1 MKATL
6 YTLVLM
12 IGLGGLLKAQDYGQD
27 SISCRENLYIYYEFA
42 KKKQYLEAYDSWQ
55 KVMDMCPGSSKN
67 NFIYGPYIVK
77 SKIKEAKK
85 AGDTAAESKFKKML
99 LAVYDQRNELYPG
112 READVATRKSL
123 DYFQYFDGENAKAYE
138 LFNNALEIGGQEQP
152 AAFYNFFFVAAARLF
167 NEKTFDVEDVFKA
180 YNLVNEGI
188 EYNNNALNT
197 TIAQLIVKRDTN
209 GVELS
214 AQEQK
219 DLAKAERELDR
230 YTKVESN
237 VEKILAPI
245 ATCDKLNLIY
255 NEEAFAAHSTDAVW
269 LKRAAKM
276 LQKERK
282 NEEGEY
288 EDCTDNPIFF
298 KIAEALHNMDPSA
311 PSARAMFIMS
321 YRNND
326 YAKAS
331 GFIREAINF
340 EIDPIKR
347 SSDYLKLAAV
357 QIKRGS
363 LAAAKSAALQAANLD
378 RSNGDPYVVLA
389 TIYASAAGT
398 CGQNAFEKNAVYWAA
413 IDKLNYAKSIDAS
426 VTNKANRLIAAYK
439 KALPDKSIIFQL
451 GKVEGDKY
459 TIGCW
464 INETITVSY

>member
-6 YTLVLM
+6 YTLVLL
-12 IGLGGLLKAQDYGQD
+12 IGLGGLLKAQDYGTD
-27 SISCRENLYIYYEFA
+27 SISCRENLYIYYELA

-55 KVMDMCPGSSKN
+55 KVIDMCPGSSKN

-77 SKIKEAKK
+77 AKLKEAQE
-85 AGDTAAESKFKKML
+85 ANDTAAESKFKKML
-99 LAVYDQRNELYPG
+99 LDVYDQRNEIYPG
-112 READVATRKSL
+112 READVATRKAL
-123 DYFQYFDGENAKAYE
+123 DYFQYFDNNAKAYE
-138 LFNNALEIGGQEQP
+138 LFNKALEIGGQEQP
-152 AAFYNFFFVAAARLF
+152 AAFYNFFFVAAARMF
-167 NEKTFDVEDVFKA
+167 NEKVFEVEDVFRA
-180 YNLVNEGI
+180 YNIVNEGI

-197 TIAQLIVKRDTN
+197 TIAELIVKRDTN
-209 GVELS
+209 GLELS
-214 AQEQK
+214 TQEQK
-219 DLAKAERELDR
+219 DLGKAERELER

-237 VEKILAPI
+237 IEKILAPI

-255 NEEAFAAHSTDAVW
+255 NEESFAANSKDTVW

-298 KIAEALHNMDPSA
+298 KIAEALHNMQPSA

-331 GFIREAINF
+331 GFIREAIKF

-357 QIKRGS
+357 QMKRGS
-363 LAAAKSAALQAANLD
+363 LSAAKSAALNAANLD
-378 RSNGDPYVVLA
+378 RSNGDPYVMLA
-389 TIYASAAGT
+389 TIYAAAAGT
-398 CGQNAFEKNAVYWAA
+398 CGNNVFEKNAVYWAA
-413 IDKLNYAKSIDAS
+413 INKLNYAKSIDAS
-426 VTNKANRLIAAYK
+426 VNNKANRLIAAYK
-439 KALPDKSIIFQL
+439 KSLPDKSIIFQL
-451 GKVEGDKY
+451 GYVEGDSY